1 MKLVG
6 VRSFSALCVGFLSMG
21 AVGCAT
27 VQPFVPSNAQCARFD
42 ATVRAAEAAASDGPG
57 HVATMLAEA
66 KSEFEYAQHLPKY
79 PERARALAD
88 KAQHD
93 AEAALRLAHPSV
105 PPPAPP
111 AQPPPAPAIPVAS
124 AADGLAVTE

>member
-1 MKLVG
+1 MSG
-6 VRSFSALCVGFLSMG
+6 LCVGLLGMG

-57 HVATMLAEA
+57 QVATMLAEA

-93 AEAALRLAHPSV
+93 AEAALRVAHTSV
-105 PPPAPP
+105 RARAPAALPPPAARAP
-111 AQPPPAPAIPVAS
+111 PAIPVAT